1 MFFKREGEMITLVRA
16 HLEKVD
22 KCLHMGLEA
31 VEAYLK
37 GDISIAKSMA
47 LEVDE
52 IETQADFIRYGIW
65 DRLYSGMYLP
75 ILREN
80 IYCLV
85 EKMDKICN
93 AAEACCDFFMDQRP
107 EVPEQLN
114 SQYVH
119 VAQES
124 FATPAPLKEGM
135 LTYVNGKDG
144 FELIWQRAEQVGIR
158 ESNVDKLEWDLT
170 REIFASSLDHGHK
183 IHLRFCLDTIVDISD
198 RAEEAA
204 RQLELATT
212 STVI

>member
-1 MFFKREGEMITLVRA
+1 VFSKREGEVITLVRE
-16 HLEKVD
+16 HLDKVD
-22 KCLHMGLEA
+22 KCLHIGLKA

-37 GDISIAKSMA
+37 GDISMAKSIA
-47 LEVDE
+47 LEVDD

-80 IYCLV
+80 IYYLV

-107 EVPEQLN
+107 EVPNQLN
-114 SQYVH
+114 SQFLG

-135 LTYVNGKDG
+135 LTYINGKDG
-144 FELIWQRAEQVGIR
+144 FEFIWQKAKQVGIR
-158 ESNVDKLEWDLT
+158 ESDVDKLEWDLT
-170 REIFASSLDHGHK
+170 QEIFASSLDRGHK
-183 IHLRFCLDTIVDISD
+183 IHLKFCLDAIVDISD
-198 RAEEAA
+198 RAEDAA

-212 STVI
+212 NTVM